1 VVAARAQNCYVLSA
15 SRRGCRLLPLM
26 ETALAK
32 DDSQELLGIVE
43 PIVRARIR
51 SGKVVDV
58 LLRRDLDHDG
68 DPVILVD
75 VIFDNPQER
84 LDPKETVSLSRDV
97 WEELLDRDV
106 KGFPIMSFTAQS
118 DLRNSAAA

>member
-1 VVAARAQNCYVLSA
+1 
-15 SRRGCRLLPLM
+15 M

>member
-1 VVAARAQNCYVLSA
+1 
-15 SRRGCRLLPLM
+15 M

-84 LDPKETVSLSRDV
+84 LDPKETVSLNRYV
-97 WEELLDRDV
+97 RKELLDRDIED
-106 KGFPIMSFTAQS
+106 FPIFSFTSES
-118 DLRNSAAA
+118 DWRDVAAA